1 MKLPSFHTRSET
13 NVRASVTMA
22 LAVSRVKYGNLRR
35 SLLAVVNRSKRS
47 HWLTN
52 SSNDSRARGSD
63 SMRRTCF
70 STPARVASSPRSAA
84 AKSSVSGMVSHN
96 EYESRLAVAHAFNFG
111 SDFVLIQNRK
121 FGD

>member
-1 MKLPSFHTRSET
+1 VKLRSFHTRSET
-13 NVRASVTMA
+13 NVRASVIMA

-35 SLLAVVNRSKRS
+35 SLLAAVNRSTRS

-52 SSNDSRARGSD
+52 SSNDSWARGSD
-63 SMRRTCF
+63 SIRRTCF

-84 AKSSVSGMVSHN
+84 AKSSASGIVSHS

-111 SDFVLIQNRK
+111 SDVSLVQ
-121 FGD
+121 